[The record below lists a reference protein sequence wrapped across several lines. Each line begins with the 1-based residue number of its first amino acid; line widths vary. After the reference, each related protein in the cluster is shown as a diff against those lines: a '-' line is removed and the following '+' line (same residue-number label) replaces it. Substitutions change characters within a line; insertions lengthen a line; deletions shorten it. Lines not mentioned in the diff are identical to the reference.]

1 MINNAHDH
9 LLFIEPQHAPTSAVV
24 DDYTRRVTAAWRTR
38 VDGSARYRGTH
49 SCTGQGCSA
58 TSGNG
63 EHTVAGRFSTNS
75 LAIHYVA
82 CHRSEIPTDELAKIL
97 TLPPSD
103 VDPSAGEVAGDWQEC
118 DP

>member
-9 LLFIEPQHAPTSAVV
+9 LLFIEPMQAPASAVV
-24 DDYTRRVTAAWRTR
+24 DDYTRRVTAAWRAR
-38 VDGSARYRGTH
+38 VDGSVRYRGTH
-49 SCTGQGCSA
+49 SCTGQGCRA

-63 EHTVAGRFSTNS
+63 EHTVADRFHTNS

-82 CHRSEIPTDELAKIL
+82 CHRSEIPAEELAKIL
-97 TLPPSD
+97 TLPPSN
-103 VDPSAGEVAGDWQEC
+103 VEPSEGEVAGDWRAC